1 MLVILK
7 VYLRGHPDVELYFI
21 AGLDQNKLNTEGCY
35 YVRFC

>member
-21 AGLDQNKLNTEGCY
+21 VIFNQQKLNTERCY

>member
-7 VYLRGHPDVELYFI
+7 VYLLDHPDVELYFI
-21 AGLDQNKLNTEGCY
+21 AGFNQKKLKTERCY